1 MGRPALSDAQR
12 TETRRRIRDAALKLY
27 TEQGLDAVSIRSVAQ
42 AVGVAA
48 SGIYS
53 YFNSRQALI
62 EALWFDP
69 VMAAVGEMIRVAEA
83 TPDSV
88 ARVERV
94 LRVYIAFAMDNPEIY
109 RGAFLFVRPDAM
121 EPPVAGKLDDL
132 PFHTILRDAIR
143 AAQDDGRYAQG
154 DADMLAQTLWAGL
167 HGAVA
172 LSTNV
177 EHWSFASKPERVES
191 MLSLM
196 LSGLNARK

>member
-1 MGRPALSDAQR
+1 MHSARKRGDAS
-12 TETRRRIRDAALKLY
+12 ALKLY

-42 AVGVAA
+42 EVGVAA

-69 VMAAVGEMIRVAEA
+69 VMAAVQEMIRVGEA
-83 TPDSV
+83 TSDPV
-88 ARVERV
+88 ERVERV

-109 RGAFLFVRPDAM
+109 RGAFLFVRPDSM
-121 EPPVAGKLDDL
+121 EPPVAGKLEDL
-132 PFHTILRDAIR
+132 PFHTLLRDAICV
-143 AAQDDGRYAQG
+143 AQDDGRYAKG
-154 DADMLAQTLWAGL
+154 DADILAQTLWAGL
-167 HGAVA
+167 HGALA

-177 EHWSFASKPERVES
+177 EHWSFASKPERVEA

-196 LSGLNARK
+196 LSGLYAR